1 MEAALP
7 RMSLP
12 LPRWCV
18 LAQLGLF
25 LLGSGPAAFATES
38 PDSLRRR
45 LAEPVAE
52 PLVVQA
58 ADFAGGRVE
67 FDAARPVEIHRP
79 VQIVGDLTLVS
90 PAGFL
95 LGPAGSL
102 HGERITVLA
111 PSAPRLEI
119 AGPIRAREVTIEAA
133 DGHARVA
140 GRIDVS
146 SADENGGVIRL
157 LGRTVEV
164 SAEARLSADGAAG
177 GGTILIGGDFKGAN
191 PAIANAARTGIAAGA
206 QISANATA
214 SGPGG
219 RVIVWADE
227 VTRFEGAIAARGGA
241 QAGDGGF
248 VEVSAKG
255 HLAFRGS
262 VDLLAP
268 AGATG
273 ELLLDPEV
281 IVIAAS
287 HPDLNDDTVTGDD
300 VVGNILATDF
310 PGAVSIITAGEV
322 SNLLSGANLSLA
334 ATANITVNT
343 AISWSSA
350 RTLTL
355 TTTAAHSSIA
365 INAAINNSGAGGIAL
380 NSAGSIYIGSN
391 VTTAGIATLDA
402 AGQISHTA
410 GILTAANLHLRGGG
424 NVGSASA
431 PLATNTHFLILA
443 KSTGDTYVRDAD
455 QIYLQGST
463 GGALSVESLAGGIE
477 DGNDPLAVGG
487 VASFTTPMTNP
498 SADVI
503 FFANGNRFCDLVH
516 IRTGGRVDLWTS
528 GSLALG
534 RIQAG
539 GTVRVNFGANGI
551 GVFDGKTLNVTAA
564 SFAGSSIELRG
575 GSGTD
580 KIIGLAGPLTWTSA
594 SAGTNGTATWS
605 SVEQIENTNLLG
617 NSGFEAAV
625 SVDGNP
631 PGVAGQWFADANEIV
646 AAQNGIT
653 PAEGT
658 RMLRFVHTSPG
669 NTQDG
674 SSSDT
679 MQIIDVSAAAAQI
692 AAGNLYAAFSARVNR
707 VAGNS
712 LTDTRFSLSLRAHG
726 GALSSYDFTLSPL
739 AAKTVTLLS
748 DSDPSTWQT
757 IGTALTLPA
766 GTTYVVA
773 VLSAVENVSDNPPT
787 GTEFDGH
794 YADDA
799 KFHLGTGETQ
809 PVTLNALGDVAQ
821 TADPSKLSATSS
833 LPLPITYSVV
843 SGPATVSGNTL
854 SLTGAGSVTVA
865 ASQAGTGF
873 IAPATAQ
880 RTFTSVP
887 TAQVL
892 YFTDFSNFTTGEFVG
907 LDGWTGT
914 HTSGAG
920 SGIFTQSSNPT
931 GFVGFETT
939 VTDALVTL
947 RRPISFDPASGTYTR
962 VNFSVDLSV
971 VDSTNGRADSFVFR
985 FVNLAGQT
993 LSSITFRNSSQ
1004 TVTFS
1009 TPTGVGATLTD
1020 LRLVNGR
1027 LTTLRVALNL
1037 GTNRWSAWLGDE
1049 VLFADQVINSLGFAK
1064 TLREVAVDWAIATP
1078 GNPGDNRVTLNRY
1091 LLWPDKGFQTLTFT
1105 PPADLFNFSTTPI
1118 LLHATATSGL
1128 PVVYSIVSGPA
1139 TVSGS
1144 NLTLTGTGTVVIR
1157 ASQPGNDSYLAAPPV
1172 DRTITVV
1179 PAGFQTGA
1187 AASTRPVL
1195 ITETGAWNA
1204 ATSAPWIQLPV
1215 TSGTGQRLIDVS
1227 FAANDTGADRSATLV
1242 IGGTTYNITQ
1252 RAAGSGLR
1260 ELWAAGSD
1268 LYGELGVGQAAV
1280 PRRTPTLV
1288 ATGMKSAAPTAGSA
1302 YFLGE
1307 DGTLWGTGENAS
1319 GQLGLGDTATRTSLQ
1334 PIATRVVQIAPQP
1347 DNNSILFLT
1356 DDGTLWAAGG
1366 TLDSL
1371 VALPEAT
1378 TSPTPIAT
1386 GVAQVSYG
1394 NLFAAYVKTDGTLWT
1409 SGVNAGGA
1417 LGDGTTVSRSSFAP
1431 IATNVASVSCGGSHL
1446 AFVKTD
1452 GSLWTVGS
1460 NSYGQLGTG
1469 NTTNRSV
1476 AGQIAT
1482 GVATVSA
1489 GATHTAFVKTDG
1501 TLWVFGFN
1509 GNGQLGLGDTT
1520 HRLVP
1525 TLCGSGFAKVYCGNN
1540 AVFAIKAGPAPALW
1554 VAGVNL
1560 HGTLG
1565 AGDAAPTSNWLTL
1578 TAHPTLTAVRE
1589 VTQAAARTLFTLPDG
1604 RVLAAGYAG
1613 GNPDAWG
1620 GRTHQNSVNDGTA
1633 DYRSLLTPARDGI
1646 AAVQSRTSGGA
1657 TTFLT
1662 FFLRNDG
1669 VLLGSG
1675 VAPWGQF
1682 GDGQQYSTQRRPYQI
1697 ATGVRSFA
1705 LGGYHALYLKD
1716 DNTLWGMGWNSTG
1729 LLGLGHTTH
1738 QFSPVQLSTGVAHV
1752 HAGESHTVLL
1762 KTDGTLWTVGLNSLG
1777 NLGDGSTTNRSTPI
1791 QVASGVVSASTFLHH
1806 TLFVKTDGSLWG
1818 FGYNSQGQLGD
1829 NSTTNRTSPILITTG
1844 VAAAWAGGLH
1854 SLFLKTDGTLW
1865 SMGWNTHGQLGDGTT
1880 TRRLVPVPIAT
1891 NVASAS
1897 ASHFHSL
1904 YRKTDGTV
1912 WAVGRNHYGQLGDG
1926 TVESRSTPV
1935 QIAANAIA
1943 VSAGDTN
1950 SFVIGTDQVAL
1961 TTRPAVL
1968 TPPADVTV
1976 AAGGDASLSLLASG
1990 NAAPSYQW
1998 FKDGLLLPGKTSS
2011 SLAIDNAS
2019 AADAGVYTV
2028 RVSNASGTLFT
2039 APASITIATGFD
2051 LWRLAN
2057 FSGGD
2062 FNNPAVSG
2070 PAATGP
2076 DGVSNLLR
2084 YALGLA
2090 AGEDATPHLPE
2101 AGQAGGFWTY
2111 TYGRPADRLD
2121 LTYSVEVSTNL
2132 VHWTTSG
2139 VTLHE
2144 LGFDGTRD
2152 YWQARYPAAGT
2163 PTLFF
2168 RLRVIR

>member
-1 MEAALP
+1 MQ
-7 RMSLP
+7 LP
-12 LPRWCV
+12 LPRWCL

-25 LLGSGPAAFATES
+25 LLGAGPGASATES
-38 PDSLRRR
+38 PDTLRHR
-45 LAEPVAE
+45 LAEPVTE
-52 PLVVQA
+52 PLVLQA

-79 VQIVGDLTLVS
+79 VQTVGDLTLVS
-90 PAGFL
+90 PGGFL

-119 AGPIRAREVTIEAA
+119 AGPIRAREVTLEAA
-133 DGHARVA
+133 HGHARVS
-140 GRIDVS
+140 GPIDVS
-146 SADENGGVIRL
+146 SADDAGGVIRL

-164 SAEARLSADGAAG
+164 SAAAQLSADGASG

-206 QISANATA
+206 QISANATHT
-214 SGPGG
+214 GPGG
-219 RVIVWADE
+219 RVIVWSDE
-227 VTRFEGAIAARGGA
+227 LTRFHGAIAARGGA
-241 QAGDGGF
+241 QSGDGGF
-248 VEVSAKG
+248 VEVSGKG

-268 AGATG
+268 AGRTG
-273 ELLLDPEV
+273 ALLLDPDD
-281 IVIAAS
+281 IIIAAAS
-287 HPDLNDDTVTGDD
+287 PDLNGDEVQGDD
-300 VVGNILATDF
+300 VVGNIAATAY
-310 PGAVSIITAGEV
+310 PGLVSVITAGQV
-322 SNLLSGANLSLA
+322 SNLLSSANLSLA
-334 ATANITVNT
+334 ATNSITVNS

-355 TTTAAHSSIA
+355 TTTAANSSIA
-365 INAAINNSGAGGIAL
+365 INTAINNSGAGGITL
-380 NSAGSIYIGSN
+380 NSAGSIYLESN

-402 AGQISHTA
+402 GGQILNSA
-410 GILTAANLHLRGGG
+410 GTLSAANLHLRGGG
-424 NVGSASA
+424 NVGRAAA

-443 KSTGDTYVRDAD
+443 KSTGDTYVREAD

-487 VASFTTPMTNP
+487 VATFTTPLTNP

-516 IRTGGRVDLWTS
+516 IRTGGQVDLWTS

-539 GTVRVNFGANGI
+539 GLVRVHFGANGI
-551 GVFDGKTLNVTAA
+551 GVFDGKTLDLTAA
-564 SFAGSSIELRG
+564 SIAAASIELVG
-575 GSGTD
+575 GSGPD

-594 SAGTNGTATWS
+594 TAGTNGTVTWNH
-605 SVEQIENTNLLG
+605 VEQIENANLLG
-617 NSGFEAAV
+617 NSGFETVV

-631 PGVAGQWFADANEIV
+631 PGVAGQWFSDANEIV

-669 NTQDG
+669 NAQAG
-674 SSSDT
+674 NSSDT
-679 MQIIDVSAAAAQI
+679 MQIIDVASATASI
-692 AAGNLYAAFSARVNR
+692 ATGKAYAALSTRVNR

-712 LTDTRFSLSLRAHG
+712 LTDTQFSLSIRAYG
-726 GALSSYDFTLSPL
+726 GPLTSYAFALTPL
-739 AAKTVTLLS
+739 AQKSVTFLS
-748 DSDPSTWQT
+748 DSDPATWQT

-773 VLSAVENVSDNPPT
+773 VLSAVENVSDNPPS

-799 KFHLGTGETQ
+799 KFSLGTGEAPTM
-809 PVTLNALGDVAQ
+809 TLNALGDVAQ
-821 TADPSKLSATSS
+821 NAAPSKLTATSS
-833 LPLPITYSVV
+833 LPLPVTYRVV

-892 YFTDFSNFTTGEFVG
+892 TFTDFSTFTTGEFVG

-914 HTSGAG
+914 HPSGAG
-920 SGIFTQSSNPT
+920 SGVYTNFSNPT
-931 GFVGFETT
+931 GFVGFESVSGSLLT
-939 VTDALVTL
+939 V
-947 RRPISFDPASGTYTR
+947 RRPISFNPASGTYPQ

-985 FVNLAGQT
+985 FVNLAGET

-1004 TVTFS
+1004 TVMFS
-1009 TPTGVGATLTD
+1009 TPTGVGAMLTD
-1020 LRLVNGR
+1020 FRLVNGR

-1037 GTNRWSAWLGDE
+1037 ATNRWSAWLGDE
-1049 VLFADQVINSLGFAK
+1049 VLFADQVINSLGFAR
-1064 TLREVAVDWAIATP
+1064 TLREVAVDWAIASP
-1078 GNPGDNRVTLNRY
+1078 GNPGDNYITLNRY
-1091 LLWPDKGFQTLTFT
+1091 LLSQDKGFQTLTFT
-1105 PPADLFNFSTTPI
+1105 PPADLFNLTTTPI
-1118 LLHATATSGL
+1118 LLSGTSTSGL
-1128 PVVYSIVSGPA
+1128 PVEYSIVSGPA
-1139 TVSGS
+1139 TISGS
-1144 NLTLTGTGTVVIR
+1144 NLTLTNTGTVVIR
-1157 ASQPGNDSYLAAPPV
+1157 ASQPGNASYLAAPPV

-1179 PAGFQTGA
+1179 PVGFQTGA

-1195 ITETGAWNA
+1195 VTEPGAWTA

-1215 TSGTGQRLIDVS
+1215 TSGTGQRLIEVS

-1260 ELWAAGSD
+1260 ELWVAGSD

-1307 DGTLWGTGENAS
+1307 DGTLWGTGENSS
-1319 GQLGLGDTATRTSLQ
+1319 GQLGLGDTATRTSLH
-1334 PIATRVVQIAPQP
+1334 PIATRVTQIAPQP

-1366 TLDSL
+1366 TLDRL
-1371 VALPEAT
+1371 APLPDPT

-1409 SGVNAGGA
+1409 SGVNAFGA
-1417 LGDGTTVSRSSFAP
+1417 LGDGTTVFRSSFAQ
-1431 IATNVASVSCGGSHL
+1431 IATDVASVSCGGGHL

-1460 NSYGQLGTG
+1460 NSFGQLGTG

-1489 GATHTAFVKTDG
+1489 GATHTAFVKNDG

-1560 HGTLG
+1560 YGTLG

-1738 QFSPVQLSTGVAHV
+1738 QFSPVQLATGIAQV

-1897 ASHFHSL
+1897 ASLFHSL

-1961 TTRPAVL
+1961 TTRPAVI

-1998 FKDGLLLPGKTSS
+1998 FKDGLLLPGETSS

-2019 AADAGVYTV
+2019 VADAGTYTV
-2028 RVSNASGTLFT
+2028 RVSNASGGFFT
-2039 APASITIATGFD
+2039 APATVTVATGFD
-2051 LWRLAN
+2051 AWRLAN
-2057 FSGGD
+2057 FSSGD
-2062 FNNPAVSG
+2062 FNNPTVSG

-2132 VHWTTSG
+2132 VQWTTSG

>member
-1 MEAALP
+1 MPYPSASTRPAWSCLIGFIFVAAT
-7 RMSLP
+7 
-12 LPRWCV
+12 
-18 LAQLGLF
+18 LAAEPTT
-25 LLGSGPAAFATES
+25 GSDTVVSRP
-38 PDSLRRR
+38 SLRVHYGETLELPAPTRAR
-45 LAEPVAE
+45 YTVSGEEPARIDGTLRALGDVT
-52 PLVVQA
+52 LVC
-58 ADFAGGRVE
+58 AGG
-67 FDAARPVEIHRP
+67 FA
-79 VQIVGDLTLVS
+79 
-90 PAGFL
+90 
-95 LGPAGSL
+95 LGPAGVIEAERLVVISERDSTIEL
-102 HGERITVLA
+102 RGRIVAREVVIQSREGLVRVSGAITARTPEGDGGSIRILGRLVALEKTAVLDADGERI
-111 PSAPRLEI
+111 
-119 AGPIRAREVTIEAA
+119 
-133 DGHARVA
+133 
-140 GRIDVS
+140 
-146 SADENGGVIRL
+146 
-157 LGRTVEV
+157 
-164 SAEARLSADGAAG
+164 
-177 GGTILIGGDFKGAN
+177 GGTILIGGDYQGAN
-191 PAIANAARTGIAAGA
+191 PAVANAARTGVAAGA
-206 QISANATA
+206 RLTANALS
-214 SGPGG
+214 SGNGG
-219 RVIVWADE
+219 RIIVWADE
-227 VTRFEGAIAARGGA
+227 LTRFHGAIAARGGA
-241 QAGDGGF
+241 TSGNGGF
-248 VEVSAKG
+248 VEVSGRG
-255 HLAFRGS
+255 HLEFRGP

-268 AGATG
+268 AGRTG
-273 ELLLDPEV
+273 ELLLDPDDL
-281 IVIAAS
+281 IIAAAS
-287 HPDLNDDTVTGDD
+287 PDLNGDEVRGDD
-300 VVGNILATDF
+300 VVGNISATAY
-310 PGAVSIITAGEV
+310 PGTVSVITAGEV
-322 SNLLSGANLSLA
+322 ANLLASANLSLA
-334 ATANITVNT
+334 ATNSITVNAAVT
-343 AISWSSA
+343 WSTT

-355 TTTAAHSSIA
+355 TTTGTGSNIA
-365 INAAINNSGAGGIAL
+365 INAALTNSGAGAVTLTSG
-380 NSAGSIYIGSN
+380 GSIIVGAN
-391 VTTAGIATLDA
+391 ITTAGVATLDA
-402 AGQISHTA
+402 VSQTFYAAGTVS
-410 GILTAANLHLRGGG
+410 AANFHLRGSG
-424 NVGSASA
+424 NVGNASA
-431 PLATNTHFLILA
+431 PLATNTNFLLLA
-443 KSTGDTYVRDAD
+443 KSAGDTFVREAD

-463 GGALSVESLAGGIE
+463 AGALSVESLAGGIE

-498 SADVI
+498 SANVI

-516 IRTGGRVDLWTS
+516 VRAGGRFDLWTA
-528 GSLALG
+528 GGVALG
-534 RIQAG
+534 RVQAG
-539 GTVRVNFGANGI
+539 GTVKVRFGVNSS
-551 GVFDGKTLNVTAA
+551 GKVLDLTAA
-564 SFAGSSIELRG
+564 SLVGSAIEFTG
-575 GSGTD
+575 GGGTD
-580 KIIGLAGPLTWTSA
+580 KIVGLAGPLTWTSA
-594 SAGTNGTATWS
+594 SAGTNGTATWNY
-605 SVEQIENTNLLG
+605 VEQIENTNLLG
-617 NSGFEAAV
+617 NAGFETVV
-625 SVDGNP
+625 SVDGSP

-646 AAQNGIT
+646 TAQNGIT
-653 PAEGT
+653 PSEGT
-658 RMLRFVHTSPG
+658 RMLRLVHTSPG

-679 MQIIDVSAAAAQI
+679 MQIIDVSTAASQI
-692 AAGNLYAAFSARVNR
+692 AAGNFYAAFSARVNR

-712 LTDTRFSLSLRAHG
+712 QTDTQFMLSLRAYSG
-726 GALSSYDFTLSPL
+726 SLSSHDFADSPV
-739 AAKTVTLLS
+739 AAKSVTLIS

-757 IGTALTLPA
+757 LGTALTLPA

-773 VLSAVENVSDNPPT
+773 VVSAVENVTDNAHS
-787 GTEFDGH
+787 GIEFDGH

-821 TADPSKLSATSS
+821 TAAASKLHATSS
-833 LPLPITYSVV
+833 LPLPVTYSVV

-854 SLTGAGSVTVA
+854 SLTGAGSITVA

-892 YFTDFSNFTTGEFVG
+892 YFTNFSNFTTGEFVG

-920 SGIFTQSSNPT
+920 SGVYTNFSNPT
-931 GFVGFETT
+931 GFVGFEGVSGSLLT
-939 VTDALVTL
+939 V
-947 RRPISFDPASGTYTR
+947 RRPISFNPASGTYPQ

-985 FVNLAGQT
+985 FVNLAGET

-1009 TPTGVGATLTD
+1009 TPTGVGAMLTD

-1049 VLFADQVINSLGFAK
+1049 VLFADQVINSLGFAR
-1064 TLREVAVDWAIATP
+1064 TLREVAVDWAIGSS
-1078 GNPGDNRVTLNRY
+1078 GNPGDNYVTLNRY
-1091 LLWPDKGFQTLTFT
+1091 LLSQDKGFQTLTFT
-1105 PPADLFNFSTTPI
+1105 PPADLFNLSTTPI
-1118 LLHATATSGL
+1118 LLSATATSGL

-1139 TVSGS
+1139 TISGS

-1157 ASQPGNDSYLAAPPV
+1157 ASQPGNASYLAAPPV

-1187 AASTRPVL
+1187 AASSRPVL
-1195 ITETGAWNA
+1195 ITETGAWTA

-1227 FAANDTGADRSATLV
+1227 FAANETGADRSATLV

-1260 ELWAAGSD
+1260 ELWVAGSD

-1288 ATGMKSAAPTAGSA
+1288 AAGMKSAAPTAGSA

-1307 DGTLWGTGENAS
+1307 DGTLWGTGENSS
-1319 GQLGLGDTATRTSLQ
+1319 GQLGFGDTATRTSLH
-1334 PIATRVVQIAPQP
+1334 PIATRVLQIAPQP

-1371 VALPEAT
+1371 AALPEAT
-1378 TSPTPIAT
+1378 RSPTPIAT

-1409 SGVNAGGA
+1409 SGVNAGGT
-1417 LGDGTTVSRSSFAP
+1417 LGDGTTVSRSSFAQ
-1431 IATNVASVSCGGSHL
+1431 IATGVASVSCGGGHL

-1460 NSYGQLGTG
+1460 NSFGQLGTG

-1482 GVATVSA
+1482 DVATVSA

-1520 HRLVP
+1520 HRLTP

-1540 AVFAIKAGPAPALW
+1540 AVFAIKSGSAPALW

-1560 HGTLG
+1560 HGSLG
-1565 AGDAAPTSNWLTL
+1565 AGDAAPTSNWQTL

-1604 RVLAAGYAG
+1604 RVVAAGYAG
-1613 GNPDAWG
+1613 GDPDSWG

-1633 DYRSLLTPARDGI
+1633 DYRTLLTPARDGI

-1662 FFLRNDG
+1662 LFLRNDG
-1669 VLLGSG
+1669 VLFGSG
-1675 VAPWGQF
+1675 VASWGQF
-1682 GDGQQYSTQRRPYQI
+1682 GDGQQYSPRRLPYQI

-1716 DNTLWGMGWNSTG
+1716 DNTLWGMGWNSAGSLGTG
-1729 LLGLGHTTH
+1729 NTTH
-1738 QFSPVQLSTGVAHV
+1738 QFSPVQLSTGVAQV
-1752 HAGESHTVLL
+1752 YAGEGHTVLL
-1762 KTDGTLWTVGLNSLG
+1762 KTDGTLWTVGQNALG
-1777 NLGDGSTTNRSTPI
+1777 NLGDGSTTNRTTPI

-1865 SMGWNTHGQLGDGTT
+1865 GMGWNTHGQLGDGTT
-1880 TRRLVPVPIAT
+1880 TRRLVPVQIAT

-1904 YRKTDGTV
+1904 FRKTDGTV

-1926 TVESRSTPV
+1926 TVESRATPV
-1935 QIAANAIA
+1935 QIAANAVA

-1976 AAGGDASLSLLASG
+1976 AAGGDASLSILASG

-1998 FKDGLLLPGKTSS
+1998 FKDGLLLPGETSS

-2019 AADAGVYTV
+2019 VADTGAYTV
-2028 RVSNASGTLFT
+2028 RVSNASGTLFAT
-2039 APASITIATGFD
+2039 PATITVATGFD
-2051 LWRLAN
+2051 AWRLAN
-2057 FSGGD
+2057 FSANE
-2062 FNNPAVSG
+2062 FSNVTVSG
-2070 PAATGP
+2070 PLVVGP
-2076 DGVSNLLR
+2076 DGLSNLVR
-2084 YALGLA
+2084 YALGL
-2090 AGEDATPHLPE
+2090 DAT
-2101 AGQAGGFWTY
+2101 GQPTAHIPATSTLNDDWTY
-2111 TYGRPADRLD
+2111 TYTRATDRPD
-2121 LTYSVEVSTNL
+2121 LTYVVEVSTDL
-2132 VHWTTSG
+2132 VNWTSNG
-2139 VTLHE
+2139 VTHE
-2144 LGFDGTRD
+2144 QVSYTAMTQTWR
-2152 YWQARYPAAGT
+2152 ARYPMAQA
-2163 PTLFF
+2163 PNLFF
-2168 RLRVIR
+2168 RLKVVRN